1 MVYIYIKE
9 NTLPDDLIIFNAV
22 TPNGDGMNDTWIIQG
37 IENYPDNRLFLFNRW
52 GDEIHYLEGYDNT
65 RVYWDGKNKKDKVL
79 PDGTYYYVF
88 YIKIDG
94 LEKVFTGWV
103 FMHGAHQQ

>member
-1 MVYIYIKE
+1 MVS
-9 NTLPDDLIIFNAV
+9 
-22 TPNGDGMNDTWIIQG
+22 NDTWIIQG
-37 IENYPDNRLFLFNRW
+37 IENYPDNKVFIFNRW

-65 RVYWDGKNKKDKVL
+65 RVYWDGKDKKDKVL

-94 LEKVFTGWV
+94 IEEGIHRMGIHARCAPIIKIDN
-103 FMHGAHQQ
+103 AKNY